1 MGLGPSKE
9 EFDATKRKL
18 LEAEQRNAALGSE
31 TASLQAKLQQQA
43 QALEQQQDALAAA
56 AQAAKDQLEQ
66 KDDALGRAV
75 KQRQLAEELRRSDAL
90 LAKRLLHSHLRQVP
104 ADAANPVN
112 GDAMAASLALA
123 AQDELQLRQACAE
136 PRRTPAELPS
146 RSRRTPRS
154 EHVAEGLCTG
164 GMACVRAA
172 KRCRV
177 CEYGCG
183 LSFSHAQRLMSRS
196 RLSIECA
203 QMLMHTTGELESAM
217 RRTRDMEH
225 AASTHLRGDLAR
237 ELWLPGLCDVSVTRR
252 SAEWLVLGGVRLPR
266 APQPGVRGTG
276 LSPGLAVLRQIGA
289 PTAQARACCSKL
301 LAQGCSL
308 KGVPVPLCLYWPCVL
323 PLSTYGDA
331 TRTHER
337 ASMLQMCMFRVS
349 GQQWAVRCSGM
360 LASVSFRRSDWRC
373 VPNPPAA
380 NKWHSVSITPAD

>member
-43 QALEQQQDALAAA
+43 QALEQQRDALAAA
-56 AQAAKDQLEQ
+56 AQTAKDQLEQ
-66 KDDALGRAV
+66 KDDALGHAV

-123 AQDELQLRQACAE
+123 AQDELQLR
-136 PRRTPAELPS
+136 
-146 RSRRTPRS
+146 
-154 EHVAEGLCTG
+154 
-164 GMACVRAA
+164 
-172 KRCRV
+172 
-177 CEYGCG
+177 
-183 LSFSHAQRLMSRS
+183 
-196 RLSIECA
+196 

-289 PTAQARACCSKL
+289 PTAQGQWAAV
-301 LAQGCSL
+301 G
-308 KGVPVPLCLYWPCVL
+308 G
-323 PLSTYGDA
+323 
-331 TRTHER
+331 
-337 ASMLQMCMFRVS
+337 SMLWDAREREFS
-349 GQQWAVRCSGM
+349 
-360 LASVSFRRSDWRC
+360 SFRLALCAQPTSSQQVALSFD
-373 VPNPPAA
+373 
-380 NKWHSVSITPAD
+380 HTGGLTSSVKTTRDSLSARLFGTLDLNGKGGSRAGLEVVYDVAEQ